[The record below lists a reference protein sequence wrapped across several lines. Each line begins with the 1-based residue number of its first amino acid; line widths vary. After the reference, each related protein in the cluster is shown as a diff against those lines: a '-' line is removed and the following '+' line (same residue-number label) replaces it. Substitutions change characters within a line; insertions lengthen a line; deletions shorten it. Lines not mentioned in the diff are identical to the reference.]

1 MRTEDP
7 VGGMAD
13 ATVSLTGRGEFT
25 PGGVDSVSR
34 NGSGLVTSVYAC
46 QRGRG
51 VMSICIRRTAYK
63 QGTAVKV
70 GFDE

>member
-34 NGSGLVTSVYAC
+34 NGSGLVRSILCMLEGARCDVY
-46 QRGRG
+46 
-51 VMSICIRRTAYK
+51 MYSTHCIQT
-63 QGTAVKV
+63 GHS
-70 GFDE
+70 GEGWI